1 MPTAP
6 HQDPHNWFD
15 AWFGEASQTISNDPN
30 AMTLATA
37 DAAGHPSSRVVLLK
51 EWDARGFVF
60 YTNRKSRKGEH
71 LAANPHA
78 SLNFFWR
85 DLGRQI
91 RIEGSVESISD
102 AESDEYFASRPRG
115 SQIGAWA
122 SLQSSELTS
131 RDELIARTKEL
142 EDQYDGVP
150 VPRPPHWGGYRV
162 VPLLIE
168 FWESGEFR
176 LHDRWEF
183 RRDDADT
190 DWQVRR
196 LFP

>member
-6 HQDPHNWFD
+6 HQDPHIWFD
-15 AWFGEASQTISNDPN
+15 AWFAEASQTISTDPN

-37 DAAGHPSSRVVLLK
+37 DAAGRPSSRVVLLK

-71 LAANPHA
+71 LTANPHA
-78 SLNFFWR
+78 SLSFYWR
-85 DLGRQI
+85 DLSRQI
-91 RIEGSVESISD
+91 RIEGPVEIVSG

-122 SLQSSELTS
+122 SLQSTELTS

-150 VPRPPHWGGYRV
+150 IPRPPHWGGYRV

-183 RRDDADT
+183 RRDDVDT
-190 DWQVRR
+190 DWRMRR